1 MGESGM
7 EEVIAYILSIVAA
20 LVGVLAAKYWRKGVE
35 LYKNLKEGLPKI
47 EKLIN
52 DIEEA
57 LKDDTLSKDEILLLI
72 DDLKEILGL
81 KE

>member
-1 MGESGM
+1 M

-20 LVGVLAAKYWRKGVE
+20 LVGVLAARYWRKGVE
-35 LYKNLKEGLPKI
+35 LYKGLKEGLPKI